1 MDSKMLI
8 TSLVDKV
15 FNPLVNLDYKI
26 FKNKFLST
34 NLKVP
39 KVAIKVATNII

>member
-1 MDSKMLI
+1 MDSGMLI
-8 TSLVDKV
+8 TSLVNKV
-15 FNPLVNLDYKI
+15 PNPLVNLDYKI

-39 KVAIKVATNII
+39 KVAIEVATNVI